1 MISDTTIAATRSL
14 NISMRDKF
22 LSNIA
27 FALPAAIV
35 TVTIYIFVKTGTA
48 EQVISFTSSSGSTEY
63 LKTVPYLLILL
74 LAICGLN
81 VMFLLFAAAIFT
93 VCLGVYMNI
102 FKFMDALTIL
112 GKGCLDMAETLI
124 VALLAGGLL
133 AIVKYYGGIAWIM
146 QKIER
151 TIKSSRSCEIGTAVL
166 VSMINLFT
174 ANNTVSIVIAGP
186 IARELAQKYKC
197 SSKRIASILDTAS
210 CIVQG
215 VIPYGAQMLIA
226 TAIANSNGVKV
237 SAAKLIL
244 HCHYQQCLLIA
255 VLVWIILH
263 RKSLKSE

>member
-1 MISDTTIAATRSL
+1 ML
-14 NISMRDKF
+14 
-22 LSNIA
+22 
-27 FALPAAIV
+27 
-35 TVTIYIFVKTGTA
+35 TVTALWRSHV
-48 EQVISFTSSSGSTEY
+48 
-63 LKTVPYLLILL
+63 
-74 LAICGLN
+74 
-81 VMFLLFAAAIFT
+81 
-93 VCLGVYMNI
+93 I
-102 FKFMDALTIL
+102 FKRNVTFSAL
-112 GKGCLDMAETLI
+112 
-124 VALLAGGLL
+124 
-133 AIVKYYGGIAWIM
+133 
-146 QKIER
+146 
-151 TIKSSRSCEIGTAVL
+151 L

-186 IARELAQKYKC
+186 IARELAQKYQC

-215 VIPYGAQMLIA
+215 IIPYGAQMLIA